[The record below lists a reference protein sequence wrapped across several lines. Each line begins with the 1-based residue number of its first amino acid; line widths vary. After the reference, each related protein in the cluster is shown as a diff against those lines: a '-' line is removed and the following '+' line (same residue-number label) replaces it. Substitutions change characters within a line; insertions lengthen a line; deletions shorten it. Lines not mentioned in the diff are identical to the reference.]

1 MKTNYLKRSLWL
13 ATILLSSYCAA
24 AQTKPKAKTADNNV
38 DQRRYDFVSNDDGIR
53 VEKVQTEYKGKV
65 YFLKLVNEK
74 MTELTVDGEKIPEA
88 DWNKY
93 SDGIAEIREEMRL
106 QRERNKEQAKR
117 NAEQA
122 IRNEEQ
128 AKRNAEQAK
137 LNELQAKRN
146 AEQQVRNKEQAKRN
160 AEQAIQNEQQNTR
173 NKEQVERGQVQ
184 ARLNEEQAKRNAE
197 QEARNKEQAKRNAEQ
212 SIQNE
217 LQAKKNAEQAKANEK
232 FIKDITE
239 DLATDKI
246 IPDVNSLR
254 EMQLNQEGMT
264 INGVKQPDEVF
275 KKYKA
280 KYGKAFNGYFDYS
293 RDGII
298 QGQ

>member
-1 MKTNYLKRSLWL
+1 M
-13 ATILLSSYCAA
+13 
-24 AQTKPKAKTADNNV
+24 
-38 DQRRYDFVSNDDGIR
+38 
-53 VEKVQTEYKGKV
+53 
-65 YFLKLVNEK
+65 KLVDEK
-74 MTELTVDGEKIPEA
+74 MTELSVDGQKIPEA
-88 DWNKY
+88 DWSKY
-93 SDGIAEIREEMRL
+93 SDATGKIRQEI
-106 QRERNKEQAKR
+106 KEQKKR

-137 LNELQAKRN
+137 LNEVQAKRN
-146 AEQQVRNKEQAKRN
+146 VEQEARNKEQAKRN
-160 AEQAIQNEQQNTR
+160 AEQAIQNEQQNKR
-173 NKEQVERGQVQ
+173 NEEQTARDRVQV
-184 ARLNEEQAKRNAE
+184 RLNEEQAKRNAE

-212 SIQNE
+212 AIQNE
-217 LQAKKNAEQAKANEK
+217 LQAKKNAEQARANEK

-246 IPDVNSLR
+246 IPDVNSLH
-254 EMQLNQEGMT
+254 EMKLNEFGMSV
-264 INGVKQPDEVF
+264 NGVKQPEEVF

-280 KYGKAFNGYFDYS
+280 KYGKSFNGSFNYS

>member
-13 ATILLSSYCAA
+13 AAILLPVLAA
-24 AQTKPKAKTADNNV
+24 NAQSRTASENTENHMYDIVRNEGGKLIENV
-38 DQRRYDFVSNDDGIR
+38 
-53 VEKVQTEYKGKV
+53 KTEYENKV
-65 YFLKLVNEK
+65 YKMKLVDEK
-74 MTELTVDGEKIPEA
+74 MTELYVDGQKIPEA

-93 SDGIAEIREEMRL
+93 SDATGKIRQEI
-106 QRERNKEQAKR
+106 KEQKKR

-137 LNELQAKRN
+137 MNELQAKRN
-146 AEQQVRNKEQAKRN
+146 AEQEARNKEQAKRN
-160 AEQAIQNEQQNTR
+160 AEQAIQNEQQNKR
-173 NKEQVERGQVQ
+173 NKEQVERDQVQ
-184 ARLNEEQAKRNAE
+184 VRLNEEQAKRNAE

-212 SIQNE
+212 AIQNE

-239 DLATDKI
+239 DLAADKI
-246 IPDVNSLR
+246 IPDTNSLH
-254 EMQLNQEGMT
+254 EMKLNEFGMSV
-264 INGVKQPDEVF
+264 NGVKQLDEVF
-275 KKYKA
+275 KKYKT
-280 KYGKAFNGYFDYS
+280 KYGKSFNGSFNYS